1 MNFLVTE
8 EMQIL
13 RAYCGLKGPGGYS
26 REQEREALLV
36 ELSEK
41 YFPAG
46 LTSYDAV
53 GLWANGGQERT
64 IILEVITD
72 NPSRDYFKLTGLA
85 AEYKEQGQQEAV
97 LLTKQNIN
105 ASFI

>member
-1 MNFLVTE
+1 MKV
-8 EMQIL
+8 L
-13 RAYCGLKGPGGYS
+13 RAYCGLKGPGGFS
-26 REQEREALLV
+26 REQEREALIV

-64 IILEVITD
+64 IILEVLTD
-72 NPSRDYFKLTGLA
+72 QPARDYRQLLNLA

-97 LLTKQNIN
+97 LLTQQSIQ
-105 ASFI
+105 ADFV